1 MADSDH
7 FLLSSPKTQYKFW
20 PFSQVMLT
28 SCIYIYTYLSARWK
42 TCDKTSN
49 TTMFKNVELSYWAA
63 KKTNNLSVI
72 VQISSASSTA
82 ERFFEI

>member
-1 MADSDH
+1 M
-7 FLLSSPKTQYKFW
+7 
-20 PFSQVMLT
+20 
-28 SCIYIYTYLSARWK
+28 YIYTYLSARWK

-72 VQISSASSTA
+72 VQISSAKFYRR
-82 ERFFEI
+82 ERFFEIWICVKGTDVKI